1 MRLNGIFPD
10 RCGRTNQEV
19 QMGNPYGFPQYVIDR
34 VMAKRGHLHVF
45 DRFDPVRTALLVIDM
60 QNFYVGEIASVI
72 GIIPN
77 INRLAREVRARGGL
91 VALVGMTA
99 GEAGDSRWPIYHD
112 YFFTPEK
119 GANHRDQLSPGHP
132 GHKFHVDLEIHDS
145 DVIVYKSRFSPFI
158 QGASNIEE
166 ILRTRGIDSL
176 IVTGT
181 ATNMC
186 CESAARD
193 AMMRD
198 YKVVMVA
205 DANGARY
212 PEDHLAGLT
221 SFYQSF
227 GDVRTTDEV
236 INDLLRPPQA
246 SVAAAE

>member
-1 MRLNGIFPD
+1 MS
-10 RCGRTNQEV
+10 T
-19 QMGNPYGFPQYVIDR
+19 PYDFPQYVIDR
-34 VMAKRGHLHVF
+34 VMQKRGKLTVF
-45 DRFDPVRTALLVIDM
+45 EHFDPKRTALLVIDM
-60 QNFYVGEIASVI
+60 QNFYVGEIASVV

-77 INRLAREVRARGGL
+77 INRIAAKLRSLGGQ
-91 VALVGMTA
+91 VFWVGMTA
-99 GEAGDSRWPIYHD
+99 GEGGKSHWRIYHD

-119 GANHRDQLSPGHP
+119 GANHRDQLSPGHD
-132 GHKFHVDLEIHDS
+132 GHKFHKDLDIKAGDE
-145 DVIVYKSRFSPFI
+145 IVYKSRFSPFI
-158 QGASNIEE
+158 AGASNIEDL
-166 ILRTRGIDSL
+166 LRAKNIDNL

-198 YKVVMVA
+198 YKVVMVS
-205 DANGARY
+205 DGNGARY

-236 INDLLRPPQA
+236 INDLLAP
-246 SVAAAE
+246 AAARSAAE